1 MYVITG
7 CAGFIGFHMSQY
19 LLKKKIK
26 VLGIDSL
33 NHYYSKKLKKD
44 RLDNLHKYQNFE
56 FHKINLSK
64 RNNLNE
70 ILKNK
75 ENLKII
81 HFAAQPGVIY
91 SFKNPKSYYENN
103 VLATKNLLKSI
114 KNLKI
119 EQFLYISSSSVYG
132 NKTKY
137 PINESAKLKPIN
149 YYAKTKIE
157 CEKIIKTQK
166 NINFSTKILR
176 PFTVYGP
183 FGRPDMLILKLL
195 THLKKKKVI
204 SIYNFGKYLRDFT
217 YIDDVVKIIFK
228 LSLKKNIKIK
238 TFNIC
243 ASKPIEINQILKLM
257 NFYSKKFIKIKYKP
271 KRKGEMLITFG
282 SNKNLLKYIK
292 HKQFTKFAVGLKKT
306 INWYKNYRNKNYLE
320 LHK

>member
-1 MYVITG
+1 MYLITG
-7 CAGFIGFHMSQY
+7 CAGFIGFHMSLY

-33 NHYYSKKLKKD
+33 NHYYSKNLKKD
-44 RLDNLHKYQNFE
+44 RLNNLYKYKNFE

-64 RNNLNE
+64 RNNLNKL
-70 ILKNK
+70 LKNK
-75 ENLKII
+75 DTFNVI

-103 VLATKNLLKSI
+103 VLATKNLLDII
-114 KNLKI
+114 KDCKI
-119 EQFLYISSSSVYG
+119 NQFLYISSSSVYG
-132 NKTKY
+132 DKKKY

-157 CEKIIKTQK
+157 CEKIIKSKK
-166 NINFSTKILR
+166 NLNFSIKILR

-195 THLKKKKVI
+195 TYLKKKKVI

-217 YIDDVVKIIFK
+217 YIDDVVEIIFK
-228 LSLKKNIKIK
+228 LSLKKNTKIK

-243 ASKPIEINQILKLM
+243 ASRPIEINEILKLI
-257 NFYSKKFIKIKYKP
+257 NSYSKKFIKINYKP

-282 SNKNLLKYIK
+282 SNKNLLNYIK

-306 INWYKNYRNKNYLE
+306 INWYKNYQNKSNLE
-320 LHK
+320 LHR